1 MVAKLISF
9 NFKLDKEE
17 GHALKTALVT
27 GGTSGIGLATVEA
40 LVAKGYTVYVTSVRS
55 AQAGLEMEESSNGA
69 IRYVQTD
76 VTDKEHRNN
85 LYEVIKNEVS
95 GLDVLVNNAGYTKV
109 IPHRDLEGASD
120 DVWAKILDTNLM
132 GTWWM
137 CKEFYPLLG
146 ANGGCIINVT
156 SIAGIRPT
164 GSSIPY
170 AVSKA
175 AINHLTTLLAASF
188 ENGVRVN
195 AVAPGLID
203 TPWTKDW
210 EQIREHVGKTA
221 PLKRSGQPK
230 DVATV
235 ICSIIDATYM
245 TGQVITVDGGLTLK

>member
-245 TGQVITVDGGLTLK
+245 TGQVITVDGGLTLN

>member
-1 MVAKLISF
+1 M
-9 NFKLDKEE
+9 
-17 GHALKTALVT
+17 KTALVT

>member
-1 MVAKLISF
+1 M
-9 NFKLDKEE
+9 
-17 GHALKTALVT
+17 KTALVT

-40 LVAKGYTVYVTSVRS
+40 LVAKGYTVYATSVRS

-69 IRYVQTD
+69 IRYVQAD

-85 LYEVIKNEVS
+85 LYEVIENEVS